1 MTKHSKSLLLSI
13 LIHSMLLGGIFYAYN
28 EVSSF
33 IGDKKEKRVCIKLGS
48 IQSIATQTQESKKE
62 EKKVEKVKKTVKKT
76 PQKKPPKQKVKK
88 KPLPKKVIP
97 LQKKKEVIKPP
108 QEIEKV
114 EEEQLVKEDVIIEQ
128 DECPAQ
134 QQKSQS
140 KNKII
145 EAQQQNRQIESSKD
159 RYMNRHLAEIAQL
172 LQENLY
178 YPRRARK
185 RGIEGKVVVKFT
197 LTQDAEVINSKI
209 LSSSDEILSRGAL
222 RTLEN
227 LSGEFPKPDEELTL
241 TVPIS
246 YSLH

>member
-1 MTKHSKSLLLSI
+1 MIKHLKALLFSLLIHSLLL
-13 LIHSMLLGGIFYAYN
+13 GKIFFIYS
-28 EVSSF
+28 ELSSF
-33 IGDKKEKRVCIKLGS
+33 MGDKKEKRVCIKLGS
-48 IQSIATQTQESKKE
+48 IESAKTQIQEKKKE
-62 EKKVEKVKKTVKKT
+62 VKKVKKVKKT

-88 KPLPKKVIP
+88 K
-97 LQKKKEVIKPP
+97 KEIAKQP
-108 QEIEKV
+108 QEIK
-114 EEEQLVKEDVIIEQ
+114 KADVVIGQ
-128 DECPAQ
+128 DRYLTQ

-140 KNKII
+140 KNKIM
-145 EAQQQNRQIESSKD
+145 EKQQQKRDIESPED
-159 RYMNRHLAEIAQL
+159 RYINRHLAEIVQL

-185 RGIEGKVVVKFT
+185 QGVEGKVVVKFT
-197 LTQDAEVINSKI
+197 LTQDAEVIDSKI

-227 LSGEFPKPDEELTL
+227 LSGEFPKPDEKLIL